1 MAEEAI
7 YPSLKGRVVFVT
19 GGGSG
24 IGAAIVATLCRQ
36 GARAFFADIDREAS
50 TGLVERVGAAG
61 HPPPGFIECDLR
73 DITALRAAID
83 GVIAQAGPIRVLVNN
98 AANDDRHDFADVTP
112 EYFDDRIAVNMKH
125 QFFAAQAVA
134 GAMAEAGGGSIVNM
148 SSITWLIGFP
158 DLPIY
163 IASKAAIVGMTRAL
177 ARELGPRNI
186 RVNAVLPG
194 WIMTERQVEKW
205 LDAEGEAEMM
215 RRQCLKRR
223 LLPEEIASIVAF
235 LAADDSGI
243 CTNQTFVADGGWA

>member
-1 MAEEAI
+1 MPEEAI
-7 YPSLKGRVVFVT
+7 YPSLKGRVVFIT

-36 GARAFFADIDREAS
+36 GARVFFVDIDREAS
-50 TGLVERVGAAG
+50 AGLVERIGAAG
-61 HPPPGFIECDLR
+61 HAPPEFLECDLR
-73 DITALRAAID
+73 DIAALRAAID
-83 GVIAQAGPIRVLVNN
+83 GVIEQAGPIRVLVNN
-98 AANDDRHDFADVTP
+98 AANDDRHAFADVTP

-125 QFFAAQAVA
+125 QFFAAQATS

-177 ARELGPRNI
+177 ARELGPQNI

-194 WIMTERQVEKW
+194 WIMTERQVDKW

-223 LLPEEIASIVAF
+223 LMPEEIASIVAF

-243 CTNQTFVADGGWA
+243 CTNQTFVADGGWT

>member
-1 MAEEAI
+1 MSEEAN
-7 YPSLKGRVVFVT
+7 YPSLKERVVFVT

-24 IGAAIVATLCRQ
+24 IGAAIVEKLCCQ
-36 GARAFFADIDREAS
+36 GARVFFADIDRDAS
-50 TGLVERVGAAG
+50 EGLVERIGAAG
-61 HPPPGFIECDLR
+61 HPAPGFIECDLR
-73 DITALRAAID
+73 DIESLRA
-83 GVIAQAGPIRVLVNN
+83 GIAGIIEKAGPIQALVNN
-98 AANDDRHDFADVTP
+98 AANDDRHAFADVTP

-134 GAMAEAGGGSIVNM
+134 GAMADAGGGSIINM
-148 SSITWLIGFP
+148 SSITWLLGFP
-158 DLPIY
+158 DLPVY

-194 WIMTERQVEKW
+194 WIMTDRQVEKW

-223 LLPEEIASIVAF
+223 LMPEEIASIVLF

-243 CTNQTFVADGGWA
+243 CTNQTFVADGGWT